1 MKKIALLLLF
11 FIPSVLLQAQDK
23 RKEDLLSY
31 IQNHWKTPEEYV
43 ISKFKD
49 HDYVFIGEYHRIKH
63 DVVLI
68 SNLIPLLYKNHVYNL
83 AIEFGIYTDQ
93 HLVDSLVTSPY
104 FSRKLA
110 DSIVF
115 SYYPVWGYKEY
126 IDLYKAAWEV
136 NHSNHADT
144 TKFRVINLGC
154 LYNPCTKNHFAGNDP
169 DVYMANVILKE
180 LVAKKKK
187 ALIYSGCHHA
197 FTKYHQP
204 LYDFK
209 KDTLYGF
216 NHTRMGNVIYDSVKE
231 RAFNIYLHAGWV
243 SNKGFD
249 TNCVL
254 PVNGAIDDAMKNFT
268 DKRVGFDVVGT
279 PFGKLTA
286 NDTYYAFGYPDFTL
300 DKFCDGYIYQCAFKD
315 YEPITMEP
323 DFITSVNID
332 KLKSFLTCLKLPKH
346 YVDSITPQNAN
357 ENLFED
363 IRNHF
368 RHLMK

>member
-1 MKKIALLLLF
+1 MKKIALLLLLA
-11 FIPSVLLQAQDK
+11 ISVGLVQAQDNK
-23 RKEDLLSY
+23 NKDLLIY
-31 IQNHWKTPEEYV
+31 LQNHWKSPEKYV
-43 ISKFKD
+43 IGKFQD

-63 DVVLI
+63 DVELI
-68 SNLIPLLYKNHVYNL
+68 SKLIPLLYKNHIYNL
-83 AIEFGIYTDQ
+83 AIEFGIYNDQ
-93 HLVDSLVTSPY
+93 HLIDSLITAPH
-104 FSRKLA
+104 FNRKLA

-126 IDLYKAAWEV
+126 IDIYEAAWKV
-136 NHSNHADT
+136 NNSVQSDQA
-144 TKFRVINLGC
+144 KFRVINLGF
-154 LYNPCTKNHFAGNDP
+154 LYNPCLKKPFAGNDP

-180 LVAKKKK
+180 LVAKNKK

-204 LYDFK
+204 LYDFE

-216 NHTRMGNVIYDSVKE
+216 NHTRMGNVIYDSLKE

-243 SNKGFD
+243 SGQGFD
-249 TNCVL
+249 SNCVE
-254 PVNGAIDDAMKNFT
+254 PVNGAIDALMQKFT
-268 DKRVGFDVVGT
+268 DKRVGFDVAGT

-286 NDTYYAFGYPDFTL
+286 TDTYYAFGYPDFTL
-300 DKFCDGYIYQCAFKD
+300 DKFCDGYIYQYAFKD
-315 YEPITMEP
+315 YKPITMEP
-323 DFITSVNID
+323 NFVTSTNID
-332 KLKSFLTCLKLPKH
+332 NLKSFLNCLKLPKQ